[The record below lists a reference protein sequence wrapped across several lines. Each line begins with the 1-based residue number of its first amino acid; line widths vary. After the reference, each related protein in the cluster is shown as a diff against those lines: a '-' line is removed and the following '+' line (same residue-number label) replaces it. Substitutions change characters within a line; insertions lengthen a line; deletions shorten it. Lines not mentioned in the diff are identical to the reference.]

1 MKIIPLALM
10 LAVACPA
17 AAFAGNANYSIAVGN
32 LQIFYVRGAGIKTFA
47 DERDQYEKRRD
58 RLGSGLLILGDVPY
72 VPVVPL
78 PRRKQ

>member
-32 LQIFYVRGAGIKTFA
+32 LQIYYVRGTGIKTFA
-47 DERDQYEKRRD
+47 DKRERYEKARD
-58 RLGSGLLILGDVPY
+58 RIGSGLLILGDVPSR
-72 VPVVPL
+72 PAVPL
-78 PRRKQ
+78 PRRQQ